1 VSKQSFNSRFLVE
14 QSPQEVFDAINDVRA
29 WWSGTIE
36 GDTDKLGATF
46 RYRYENLHD
55 STQTVSEFV
64 PGKKVVWH
72 VTDGHLAFV
81 DDQRGWKG
89 TDIVFEIL
97 RKGRKTELRFTHV
110 GLEPGCECYDACA
123 EGWDAVINGNL
134 RQRIITGETQPNP
147 FDEAA

>member
-29 WWSGTIE
+29 WWSGAIE

-81 DDQRGWKG
+81 DDQRGWKD
-89 TDIVFEIL
+89 TDIVFEIV

-110 GLEPGCECYDACA
+110 GLEPGCECYDACSG
-123 EGWDAVINGNL
+123 GWDAVINGNL

>member
-1 VSKQSFNSRFLVE
+1 MSRQSFNSHFLVDR
-14 QSPQEVFDAINDVRA
+14 SPEEVFDAINDVRA
-29 WWSGTIE
+29 WWSGDIE

-46 RYRYENLHD
+46 RYRYENMHD
-55 STQTVSEFV
+55 STQTVTELV
-64 PGKKVVWH
+64 PGKKVAWH

-81 DDQRGWKG
+81 EDQRGWKD
-89 TDIVFEIL
+89 TDIVFEIV

-110 GLEPGCECYDACA
+110 GLEPGCECYAACA

-134 RQRIITGETQPNP
+134 RQRIVTGAAQPNP